1 MKKIVI
7 TGGSG
12 FIGTNLIDYLYKKNF
27 QIVNID
33 TKSPR
38 NPNQIIYW
46 NQLNI
51 LDYQELKKKLSEFNP
66 NFICHLAARTD
77 LLGKT
82 LLEYDENINGTRNLI
97 KASKEL
103 SSLEKII
110 FFSSRMVCPI
120 GYQPKSEF
128 DYNPPNKYGESK
140 VLGEKI
146 VRKEL
151 KKDNC
156 PWIILRP
163 TSIWGPWFDIP
174 YKNFFDLIKSNKYYH
189 PGNKKIKKSFGFI
202 GNSVYQIYSLLK
214 NNDESSNYKT
224 MYLADYCPIDL
235 ERMAN
240 SIQKEFNSKNIKRAP
255 IIILKLLATIG
266 DVLKVLGYSNSPLTT
281 FRLNNLLTNMI
292 HESKELRTI
301 ASELPYSME
310 EGISITCKWM
320 IKNK

>member
-1 MKKIVI
+1 MKKIAI

-12 FIGTNLIDYLYKKNF
+12 FIGTNLIDYLSKKNF
-27 QIVNID
+27 QIINID

-38 NPNQIIYW
+38 NPDQIIYW

-82 LLEYDENINGTRNLI
+82 LLDYDANINGTRNLV

-146 VRKEL
+146 VREEL

-174 YKNFFDLIKSNKYYH
+174 YKNFFDLIKSNKYFH
-189 PGNKKIKKSFGFI
+189 PGNKKIEKSFGFI
-202 GNSVYQIYSLLK
+202 GNSVYQIHSLLK

-235 ERMAN
+235 EKMAN
-240 SIQKEFNSKNIKRAP
+240 SIQKEFNSKTIKRAP
-255 IIILKLLATIG
+255 IIILKLLAIIG
-266 DVLKVLGYSNSPLTT
+266 DALKVLGHSNPPLTT

-292 HESKELRTI
+292 YELKELRTI
-301 ASELPYSME
+301 ASELPYSIE

>member
-38 NPNQIIYW
+38 NPDQIIYW

-146 VRKEL
+146 VREEL
-151 KKDNC
+151 KKSDC
-156 PWIILRP
+156 SWIILRP

-189 PGNKKIKKSFGFI
+189 PGNKKIEKSFGFI

-255 IIILKLLATIG
+255 IIILKLLAIIG
-266 DVLKVLGYSNSPLTT
+266 DVLKVLGYSNPPLTT

-292 HESKELRTI
+292 YESKELRTI
-301 ASELPYSME
+301 ANELPYSME

>member
-1 MKKIVI
+1 
-7 TGGSG
+7 
-12 FIGTNLIDYLYKKNF
+12 
-27 QIVNID
+27 
-33 TKSPR
+33 
-38 NPNQIIYW
+38 
-46 NQLNI
+46 
-51 LDYQELKKKLSEFNP
+51 
-66 NFICHLAARTD
+66 
-77 LLGKT
+77 
-82 LLEYDENINGTRNLI
+82 
-97 KASKEL
+97 
-103 SSLEKII
+103 
-110 FFSSRMVCPI
+110 MVCPI

-146 VRKEL
+146 VREEL
-151 KKDNC
+151 KKSDC
-156 PWIILRP
+156 SWIILRP

-189 PGNKKIKKSFGFI
+189 PGNKKIEKSFGFI

-255 IIILKLLATIG
+255 IIILKLLAIIG
-266 DVLKVLGYSNSPLTT
+266 DVLKVLGYSNPPLTT

-292 HESKELRTI
+292 YESKELRTI
-301 ASELPYSME
+301 ANELPYSME

>member
-146 VRKEL
+146 VREEL
-151 KKDNC
+151 KKSDC
-156 PWIILRP
+156 SWIILRP

-174 YKNFFDLIKSNKYYH
+174 YKNFFDLIKSNKYFH
-189 PGNKKIKKSFGFI
+189 PGNKKIEKSFGFI

-255 IIILKLLATIG
+255 IIILKLLAIIG
-266 DVLKVLGYSNSPLTT
+266 DVLKVLGYSNPPLTT

-292 HESKELRTI
+292 YESKELRTI

>member
-82 LLEYDENINGTRNLI
+82 LLDYDANINGTRNLV

-146 VRKEL
+146 VREEL
-151 KKDNC
+151 KKSDC
-156 PWIILRP
+156 SWIILRP

-174 YKNFFDLIKSNKYYH
+174 YKNFFDLIKSNKYFH
-189 PGNKKIKKSFGFI
+189 PGNKKIEKSFGFI

-224 MYLADYCPIDL
+224 MYLADYCPSDL

-255 IIILKLLATIG
+255 IIILKLLAIIG
-266 DVLKVLGYSNSPLTT
+266 DVLKVLGHSNPPLTT

-292 HESKELRTI
+292 YESKELRTI

-310 EGISITCKWM
+310 EGISITCEWM

>member
-1 MKKIVI
+1 MKRIVI

-38 NPNQIIYW
+38 NPDQIIYW

-146 VRKEL
+146 VREEL
-151 KKDNC
+151 KKSDC
-156 PWIILRP
+156 SWIILRP

-189 PGNKKIKKSFGFI
+189 PGNKKIEKSFGFI

-255 IIILKLLATIG
+255 IIILKLLAIIG
-266 DVLKVLGYSNSPLTT
+266 DVLKVLGYSNPPLTT

-292 HESKELRTI
+292 YESKELRTI
-301 ASELPYSME
+301 ANELPYSME

>member
-1 MKKIVI
+1 MKKIAI

-12 FIGTNLIDYLYKKNF
+12 FIGTNLIDYLSKKNF
-27 QIVNID
+27 QIINID

-38 NPNQIIYW
+38 NPNQINYW

-51 LDYQELKKKLSEFNP
+51 LNYQELKKKLSEFNP

-82 LLEYDENINGTRNLI
+82 LLDYDANINGTRNLV

-146 VRKEL
+146 VREEL
-151 KKDNC
+151 KKSDC
-156 PWIILRP
+156 SWIILRP

-189 PGNKKIKKSFGFI
+189 PGNKKIEKSFGFI

-255 IIILKLLATIG
+255 IIILKLLAIIG
-266 DVLKVLGYSNSPLTT
+266 DVLKVLGYSNPPLTT

-292 HESKELRTI
+292 YESKELRTI
-301 ASELPYSME
+301 ANELPYSME

>member
-1 MKKIVI
+1 
-7 TGGSG
+7 
-12 FIGTNLIDYLYKKNF
+12 
-27 QIVNID
+27 
-33 TKSPR
+33 
-38 NPNQIIYW
+38 
-46 NQLNI
+46 
-51 LDYQELKKKLSEFNP
+51 
-66 NFICHLAARTD
+66 
-77 LLGKT
+77 
-82 LLEYDENINGTRNLI
+82 
-97 KASKEL
+97 
-103 SSLEKII
+103 
-110 FFSSRMVCPI
+110 MVCPI

-146 VRKEL
+146 VREEL
-151 KKDNC
+151 KKSDFS
-156 PWIILRP
+156 WIILRP

-189 PGNKKIKKSFGFI
+189 PGNKKIEKSFGFI

-255 IIILKLLATIG
+255 IIILKLLAIIG
-266 DVLKVLGYSNSPLTT
+266 DVLKVLGYSNPPLTT

-292 HESKELRTI
+292 YESKELRTI
-301 ASELPYSME
+301 ANELPYSME